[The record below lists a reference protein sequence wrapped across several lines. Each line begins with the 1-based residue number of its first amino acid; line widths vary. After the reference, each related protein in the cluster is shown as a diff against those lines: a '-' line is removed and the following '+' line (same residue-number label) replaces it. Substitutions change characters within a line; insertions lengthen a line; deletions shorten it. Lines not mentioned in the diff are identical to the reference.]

1 MKKFILPV
9 LLFLMFI
16 PFYVNAETCDTDKI
30 TISSITMENKS
41 DNVEELEAATVSG
54 KNINLNLFMSNVGD
68 TIKYKITIK
77 NDSNEDYLFDK
88 NSFNIESDYINYSL
102 ESSNNSNIV
111 KKKSSKTMYLNIQY
125 RNEVPSEL
133 LESGS
138 YNDNKNMKV
147 ILSTG
152 DIIKNPKTGVHFYA
166 LFLIII
172 LIVSTL
178 LYMFLKKKKYVKYM
192 ILLIG
197 TAIILP
203 VSVYALCKCEIIV
216 SSNITI
222 GNEIPCHYNGNL
234 IQGAEYVYGQYTYRY
249 MQKREYVE
257 VEPGSFGLGW
267 VNSDQDGWA
276 VILTD
281 LDSTAPVTTNICRS
295 INGKNVVNMHG
306 LFSGSQA
313 EAIDLS
319 SFTNLHV
326 TDMAEMFSWTAVKHL
341 DLTHL
346 DTSDVEK
353 MSQMFQSAEAEELD
367 ISSFNTSKVTD
378 MLGMFAQAKAITIN
392 VSGIDTSK
400 VTDMSYMFQ
409 LSEALV
415 LDLSD
420 FNTSK
425 VTNMT
430 TMFANSKAT
439 TLNLSS
445 FDTSNVTDFSFMF
458 QSSNVTTLNLG
469 NFNTSKATNM
479 YRMFTYSKATTI
491 DLSNFDTSNVTD
503 TRSMFESSEATTL
516 DLSSFNLSNVQQKEK
531 MFRYCK
537 ATIGY
542 ARTQEDANILNNG
555 TNKPV
560 ALNFVVKG
568 N

>member
-1 MKKFILPV
+1 MKKFV
-9 LLFLMFI
+9 LLFIMFVLFI
-16 PFYVNAETCDTDKI
+16 PIYVNAETCDNDKI
-30 TISSITMENKS
+30 TISSITI
-41 DNVEELEAATVSG
+41 EEQIGNAIELNEAAVSG
-54 KNINLNLFMSNVGD
+54 KNINLNLFMSDVGD

-102 ESSNNSNIV
+102 ESSNNSTIV

-178 LYMFLKKKKYVKYM
+178 IIMLLKKRRFVKFM
-192 ILLIG
+192 ILIMVI
-197 TAIILP
+197 TVILP
-203 VSVYALCKCEIIV
+203 VSVYALCKCEISV

-222 GNEIPCHYNGNL
+222 SKDIPCHYNGDL
-234 IQGAEYVYGQYTYRY
+234 VQGAEYVYGQYTYRY

-257 VEPGSFGLGW
+257 VEPGTFGLGW
-267 VNSDQDGWA
+267 VNSDQDGWG
-276 VILTD
+276 VVLTD

-295 INGKNVVNMHG
+295 INGKNVVSMIG
-306 LFSGSQA
+306 MFSGSQA
-313 EAIDLS
+313 ESIDLS

-326 TDMAEMFSWTAVKHL
+326 IDMSLMFSSTDVKHL
-341 DLTHL
+341 DLRFL
-346 DTSDVEK
+346 DTSNVEN
-353 MSQMFQSAEAEELD
+353 MMHMFESTKAEELD
-367 ISSFNTSKVTD
+367 ISNFDTSKVKD
-378 MLGMFAQAKAITIN
+378 MSGMFAQTRATSIN
-392 VSGIDTSK
+392 VSEIDTSK
-400 VTDMSYMFQ
+400 VTDMSYMFSY
-409 LSEALV
+409 SEALA
-415 LDLSD
+415 LDLSS
-420 FNTSK
+420 FNTSN
-425 VTNMT
+425 VTDMS
-430 TMFANSKAT
+430 TMFYGSQAT

-445 FDTSNVTDFSFMF
+445 FDTSKVTDMSAMF
-458 QSSNVTTLNLG
+458 QSSKATTLNLS
-469 NFNTSKATNM
+469 NFNTLKVTNM
-479 YRMFTYSKATTI
+479 RGMFYNSQATAI

-503 TRSMFESSEATTL
+503 TSFMFESSEATTL
-516 DLSSFNLSNVQQKEK
+516 DLSSFDLSSVQQKEK

-555 TNKPV
+555 TSKPV
-560 ALNFVVKG
+560 ALTFVVK
-568 N
+568 